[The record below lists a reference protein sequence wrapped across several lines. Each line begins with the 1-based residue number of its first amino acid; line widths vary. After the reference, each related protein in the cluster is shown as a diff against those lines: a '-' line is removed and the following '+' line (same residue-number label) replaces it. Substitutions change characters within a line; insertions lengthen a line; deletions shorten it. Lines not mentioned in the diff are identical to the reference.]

1 MNQSPILINNDEAK
15 ILSELIENTL
25 FKNGYDV
32 QYDNYLKSLYEIK
45 LKLET
50 DKSQKQV
57 YK

>member
-57 YK
+57 CK